1 MDDEEKIKKLKEE
14 IKTLCVEVYGKS
26 GDEII
31 KLIEKANSFFTSG
44 LLMFTDERDTISL
57 CHFFK
62 KCIIRDKKKLREKE
76 VEK

>member
-1 MDDEEKIKKLKEE
+1 MDDKEKVKELKGE
-14 IKTLCVEVYGKS
+14 IKELCVEVYGRT

-31 KLIEKANSFFTSG
+31 ELIEKANSFFTSG

-62 KCIIRDKKKLREKE
+62 KCIMRDKKKLEE
-76 VEK
+76 G

>member
-1 MDDEEKIKKLKEE
+1 MSEEEKIKELKEE
-14 IKTLCVEVYGKS
+14 IEELCVEVYGET

-31 KLIEKANSFFTSG
+31 ELIEKADSVFTSG
-44 LLMFTDERDTISL
+44 LLMFTDERDTVSL

-62 KCIIRDKKKLREKE
+62 KCVMRDKKKLREKE